1 MTDICG
7 HVLGIFVYLDMTT
20 FLGLT
25 VYINMKSLSFI
36 KLLAVFS
43 LFSSYSDFR
52 TNWQQAVMLNSVLH

>member
-36 KLLAVFS
+36 MLAVFS
-43 LFSSYSDFR
+43 PFSSYGVF
-52 TNWQQAVMLNSVLH
+52 